1 MKKLVSLV
9 VFVSIAAALTGCQS
23 PGRNPAG
30 VGAGAGFGDD
40 ALGLGMMDAI
50 GGIPMGDRFSGGT
63 EYRAQFESVFFAY
76 DSSQVAASER
86 AKIEAVS
93 QHLQQNPNQA
103 VIIEGHCDERGS
115 REYNLALGERRALAV
130 RTYLSGLGI
139 SADRIQ
145 TKSLGEEMPA
155 SPGHDD
161 AAWSQNR
168 RGEFVLYY

>member
-1 MKKLVSLV
+1 MKKSALFL
-9 VFVSIAAALTGCQS
+9 ILILAAAALTGCQS

-30 VGAGAGFGDD
+30 VGFDTEGI
-40 ALGLGMMDAI
+40 GLGTMEGI
-50 GGIPMGDRFSGGT
+50 GGIPMGDRFAPGGT
-63 EYRAQFESVFFAY
+63 EYRTQFESVFFAY

-86 AKIEAVS
+86 EKIEVVA
-93 QHLQQNPNQA
+93 QHLQQNSNQA

-115 REYNLALGERRALAV
+115 NEYNLALSERRALAV

-139 SADRIQ
+139 EPDRIQ

-155 SPGHDD
+155 APGHDES
-161 AAWSQNR
+161 AWNQNR